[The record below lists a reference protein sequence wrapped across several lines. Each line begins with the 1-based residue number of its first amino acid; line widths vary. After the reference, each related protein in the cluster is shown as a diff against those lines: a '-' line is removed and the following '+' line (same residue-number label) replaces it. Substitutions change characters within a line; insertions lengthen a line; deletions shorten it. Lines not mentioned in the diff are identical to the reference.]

1 MTLCKVCKQKY
12 ARSDRVHGQAYQG
25 KFFIKCACGEKQ
37 ATLRDGYLLVFD
49 TSVDKGGES
58 QHVSLRLA
66 QGDYKELKERPET
79 ARQLMEYAIKHKPH
93 EADK

>member
-12 ARSDRVHGQAYQG
+12 ARSDREHGQAYQG

-37 ATLRDGYLLVFD
+37 ATLRDGSPHVFD

-66 QGDYKELKERPET
+66 KSDHKEMKKRPET

-93 EADK
+93 EVEE